1 MSNNKYCMTM
11 VSVATKE
18 QASTISK
25 YLVANRLAT
34 CVQITKINSV
44 YVWDGECQE
53 DDEFLLL
60 IKTEKSKFP
69 EIEEAVQRLHDYD
82 VPEIICLDI
91 TDGSHDYLA
100 WITETVA

>member
-1 MSNNKYCMTM
+1 M
-11 VSVATKE
+11 
-18 QASTISK
+18 
-25 YLVANRLAT
+25 
-34 CVQITKINSV
+34 
-44 YVWDGECQE
+44 
-53 DDEFLLL
+53 L

-69 EIEEAVQRLHDYD
+69 EVEEAVQHLHDYD